1 MGRQGLMKPNYD
13 KEEVKQFIRDLWK
26 QIPDVQEFKSAEI
39 EIDSSRQRQKDIEQH
54 NMYVDTDWNWSGL
67 R

>member
-1 MGRQGLMKPNYD
+1 MKHNHD

-39 EIDSSRQRQKDIEQH
+39 EIDSSRQRQKDI
-54 NMYVDTDWNWSGL
+54 DPDWNWSGL

>member
-1 MGRQGLMKPNYD
+1 MKHNYD
-13 KEEVKQFIRDLWK
+13 KEEVKQYIRDLWK
-26 QIPDVQEFKSAEI
+26 QIPDVQELKSAEI
-39 EIDSSRQRQKDIEQH
+39 EIDSSRQRQKDIRQH

>member
-1 MGRQGLMKPNYD
+1 MKHNYD
-13 KEEVKQFIRDLWK
+13 KEEVKQYIRNLWK

-54 NMYVDTDWNWSGL
+54 NMYIDPDLNFSGL

>member
-1 MGRQGLMKPNYD
+1 MKHNHD
-13 KEEVKQFIRDLWK
+13 KEEVKQFIRNLWK

-39 EIDSSRQRQKDIEQH
+39 EIDSSRQRQKEIEQH
-54 NMYVDTDWNWSGL
+54 RMYIDSDLNFSGL

>member
-1 MGRQGLMKPNYD
+1 
-13 KEEVKQFIRDLWK
+13 EVKQFIRDLWK

-54 NMYVDTDWNWSGL
+54 NMYIDPDLNFSGL

>member
-1 MGRQGLMKPNYD
+1 MKHNYD
-13 KEEVKQFIRDLWK
+13 KEEVKQYIRNLWK

-54 NMYVDTDWNWSGL
+54 RMYIDPDWNFSGL

>member
-1 MGRQGLMKPNYD
+1 MNYD
-13 KEEVKQFIRDLWK
+13 KEEVKQYIRNLWE

-39 EIDSSRQRQKDIEQH
+39 EIDSSRQRQKDIEKH
-54 NMYVDTDWNWSGL
+54 RLYIDTDWNWSGL

>member
-1 MGRQGLMKPNYD
+1 MKHNYD
-13 KEEVKQFIRDLWK
+13 KEEVKQYIRNLWE

-39 EIDSSRQRQKDIEQH
+39 EIDSSRQRQKDIEKH
-54 NMYVDTDWNWSGL
+54 RLYIDTDWNWSGL